1 MIYNKPSLILT
12 KSEEAP
18 SVAGAGSGEPRQ
30 RFALSA
36 RSLLVRRSAT
46 QRRRTPVRLGGNL
59 RAGGALCFRRGLSD
73 SVFDLPPWFIKKNI
87 LTNDLRLLQL
97 SAISFLKSAINI
109 YKSDRAKQLT
119 EQSKPQFI
127 FN

>member
-1 MIYNKPSLILT
+1 MIYQKPSLILT

-36 RSLLVRRSAT
+36 RSSVRRCEATSANSSSRSVRLGQRLAVAK

-59 RAGGALCFRRGLSD
+59 RAGGALFKAGSL
-73 SVFDLPPWFIKKNI
+73 
-87 LTNDLRLLQL
+87 
-97 SAISFLKSAINI
+97 
-109 YKSDRAKQLT
+109 
-119 EQSKPQFI
+119 
-127 FN
+127 